1 MLLRARGLAIIRG
14 ERLLLRGI
22 DLDLADGEATVLIG
36 PNGAGKSSLIRVLAG
51 LRRPDGGTLTWDGEP
66 VFDDPV
72 AHARR
77 VAFLGP
83 LDALK
88 PGLTAGENLRLAA
101 ALCGTRP
108 GAVAGAIADA
118 IEAVGL
124 AAFAAFPARH
134 LSSGQKRR
142 VAIARLL
149 LSRAPLF
156 LLDEPTN
163 GLDRDAVATLG
174 TLLASHRARGG
185 AVIAATH
192 LALPLPDAGT
202 LALGEAGASGEAGAA

>member
-14 ERLLLRGI
+14 ERLLLRGL
-22 DLDLADGEATVLIG
+22 DLDLADGEATVLTG

-66 VFDDPV
+66 VSDDPV

-77 VAFLGP
+77 IAFLGP

-88 PGLTAGENLRLAA
+88 PGLTAAENLALAA
-101 ALCGTRP
+101 TLSGAGQ
-108 GAVAGAIADA
+108 GAVADA
-118 IEAVGL
+118 IGAVGL
-124 AAFAAFPARH
+124 GAFADFPARH
-134 LSSGQKRR
+134 LSSGQRR
-142 VAIARLL
+142 RIAIARLL

-156 LLDEPTN
+156 LLDEPTL
-163 GLDRDAVATLG
+163 GLDRGAVETLG
-174 TLLASHRARGG
+174 ALLARHRAAGG

-192 LALPLPDAGT
+192 LALPLPAART
-202 LALGEAGASGEAGAA
+202 LALGDAASPT